1 MNLLQQKFKALAGK
15 KALIPFITAGHPKP
29 EMTVPIMHE
38 LVKNGADILELG
50 MPFSDPMADGPVI
63 QMASEQ
69 AIKQGVGIYD
79 TIEMVKMFRSNDQ
92 QTPIILM
99 GYLNP
104 VECMG
109 NQNFVE
115 QAKTAG
121 VNGLLLVDSPPEES
135 EDLLANLKQQDM
147 DQIFLVAPTTTEAR
161 KKMICQHAS
170 GFVYYVALK
179 GVTGSADLDCEAVNV
194 DVQKISNHTE
204 LPIAVGF
211 GVKDADS
218 AVSVAGQADAVVIG
232 SALVTI
238 LNSCE
243 TLESAKDA
251 IAKFIKP
258 IRTALDSL

>member
-1 MNLLQQKFKALAGK
+1 
-15 KALIPFITAGHPKP
+15 
-29 EMTVPIMHE
+29 
-38 LVKNGADILELG
+38 
-50 MPFSDPMADGPVI
+50 MADGPVI

-147 DQIFLVAPTTTEAR
+147 DQIFFGCTNYHRSQEENDLPACIR
-161 KKMICQHAS
+161 FCILC
-170 GFVYYVALK
+170 GIK
-179 GVTGSADLDCEAVNV
+179 GCNR
-194 DVQKISNHTE
+194 IS
-204 LPIAVGF
+204 
-211 GVKDADS
+211 
-218 AVSVAGQADAVVIG
+218 
-232 SALVTI
+232 
-238 LNSCE
+238 
-243 TLESAKDA
+243 
-251 IAKFIKP
+251 
-258 IRTALDSL
+258 